1 MTALHE
7 KQEVDKSE
15 AVLQGRHWTAED
27 FYRAAASGA
36 FEDPDRLELIHG
48 RLIRL
53 MQGERHAN
61 LRVRVSR
68 RLQRALSPPFFVRD
82 ENPLHIAFD
91 GEPVPDLMLNYQ
103 EEYEGRH
110 PEPEDVAL
118 LVEVADSTVDYDTG
132 EESPAL
138 CPSGNCRLLG
148 RSRRIAGD
156 CCPPGADAGGLQSS
170 DAIGWNKHAFASGRA
185 GGCLD
190 SGHSAGKEG
199 LTYGNRIG
207 TAASS
212 GKTKE

>member
-1 MTALHE
+1 MATALHE

-15 AVLQGRHWTAED
+15 AAVQERYWTAED

-68 RLQRALSPPFFVRD
+68 RLQRVLSPPLFVRD

-110 PEPEDVAL
+110 PEPGDVAL

-132 EESPAL
+132 EKALLYAQAGIADYWVVLAEPQAIVVYREPTPEGYSQVTRLAGTNTLSPLAAPEVVWTVQAL
-138 CPSGNCRLLG
+138 L
-148 RSRRIAGD
+148 SR
-156 CCPPGADAGGLQSS
+156 P
-170 DAIGWNKHAFASGRA
+170 
-185 GGCLD
+185 
-190 SGHSAGKEG
+190 
-199 LTYGNRIG
+199 
-207 TAASS
+207 
-212 GKTKE
+212 